1 MRVTTISTMDTIVQ
15 LVDTDSSRN
24 KAVHA
29 APKRNGLPI
38 TVTEEWDARITEGVT
53 LMMIGSP
60 ASRSDTA

>member
-1 MRVTTISTMDTIVQ
+1 MRVTTISTIDTIVQ

-29 APKRNGLPI
+29 DPDRNGLPI
-38 TVTEEWDARITEGVT
+38 TVTEECDARMTEGVT
-53 LMMIGSP
+53 LIMIGSP